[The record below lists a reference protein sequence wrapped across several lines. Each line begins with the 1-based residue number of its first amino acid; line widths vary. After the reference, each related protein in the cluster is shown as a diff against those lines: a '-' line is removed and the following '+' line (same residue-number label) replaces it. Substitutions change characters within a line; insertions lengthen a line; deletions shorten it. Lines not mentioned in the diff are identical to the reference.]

1 LNGHGYADRVHL
13 ALIKYSV
20 LRLALFVGSLMLLY
34 AIGVRSSLALVFLAG
49 AISLALSY
57 LFLTKPR
64 DDVALALMNGIDSR
78 LARRTGIGHSDADE
92 EDADVAAAEQS
103 AEKQKQKGPAAQD
116 SAAEPQ
122 KQPSDSQPDR
132 Q

>member
-1 LNGHGYADRVHL
+1 MHL

-20 LRLALFVGSLMLLY
+20 LRLALFVGSLVLLY

-64 DDVALALMNGIDSR
+64 DDVALALMRGIDSR
-78 LARRTGIGHSDADE
+78 LARRTGIGHADADE
-92 EDADVAAAEQS
+92 EDAAVAAAEQPR
-103 AEKQKQKGPAAQD
+103 QPGPP
-116 SAAEPQ
+116 ELQ
-122 KQPSDSQPDR
+122 KQPSEG
-132 Q
+132 

>member
-1 LNGHGYADRVHL
+1 VHL

-20 LRLALFVGSLMLLY
+20 LRLALFVGSLIGLY
-34 AIGVRSSLALVFLAG
+34 AIGVHSSLALVFLAG

-64 DDVALALMNGIDSR
+64 DDVALALMRGIDSR
-78 LARRTGIGHSDADE
+78 LARRTGIGHADADE
-92 EDADVAAAEQS
+92 EDAAVAAAET
-103 AEKQKQKGPAAQD
+103 GPSEGQA
-116 SAAEPQ
+116 
-122 KQPSDSQPDR
+122 DR